1 MPLPAIDP
9 QRMLAGGEAM
19 GPALRAA
26 LRWGS
31 EHTGLPAILVAAI
44 ALVVSFR
51 VMKRTLRFVIEVV
64 LCVALLVVA
73 TKIGLLQW

>member
-1 MPLPAIDP
+1 MPVLPLDP
-9 QRMLAGGEAM
+9 QRMLVGAGVV

-31 EHTGLPAILVAAI
+31 EHTGLPVILVAAI

-51 VMKRTLRFVIEVV
+51 LVRRTLRFVVEVV
-64 LCVALLVVA
+64 LCVALLAIA
-73 TKIGLLQW
+73 TKVGWIHW